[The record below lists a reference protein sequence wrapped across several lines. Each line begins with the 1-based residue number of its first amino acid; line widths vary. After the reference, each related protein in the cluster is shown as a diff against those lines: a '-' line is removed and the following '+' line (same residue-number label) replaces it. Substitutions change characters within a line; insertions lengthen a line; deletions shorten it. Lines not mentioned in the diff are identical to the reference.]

1 MDNAK
6 KKNNKMNNH
15 SYNEKY
21 NSRSRIEKLT
31 LTALF
36 TAIAVVGSMFSFPIF
51 GSKCAPVQHLVG
63 TWTGIFSGTDPQSD
77 RAWKPA
83 GIPWKH
89 VRGTA
94 WRTSV
99 SLWKKTAVC
108 LHRRSVWNGH
118 HRRHA
123 FLSGGI
129 SDHGKSKC
137 STVYICCA
145 VPCQYLRRYDP
156 GSCDHRFDGENGCA
170 C

>member
-51 GSKCAPVQHLVG
+51 GSKCAVVG
-63 TWTGIFSGTDPQSD
+63 TWTGIFGISDPQSD

-89 VRGTA
+89 VRSIA

-99 SLWKKTAVC
+99 SLWEKTAVC

-123 FLSGGI
+123 LLSGGI

-145 VPCQYLRRYDP
+145 VPCQYLRWYDP